1 MSKVAKSISSEANW
15 NIFVISYLEVKSKNE
30 ASIPGNKPATKDD
43 MLSLLIYWQSNN
55 DETVNDFL
63 EKINEDLKD
72 ESWHKSLL
80 ENIKKI
86 IGEILI

>member
-1 MSKVAKSISSEANW
+1 M
-15 NIFVISYLEVKSKNE
+15 
-30 ASIPGNKPATKDD
+30 
-43 MLSLLIYWQSNN
+43 IYWQSNN

-72 ESWHKSLL
+72 ESWDKSLL